1 MHEMSLVQGL
11 LDQLHALATQHQK
24 TKVIC
29 LSMEIGPF
37 SGVVIDS
44 FQFGFDILAKD
55 DVLIREAELIIES
68 PPATYRC
75 FGCGMVIEAEQRPDS
90 CPHCS
95 ETLLSPEGGDDLVL
109 LRVEME

>member
-11 LDQLHALATQHQK
+11 LGQLHELAKEHNK
-24 TKVIC
+24 EKVISVC
-29 LSMEIGPF
+29 MEIGPL

-55 DVLIREAELIIES
+55 AVLTRDAELLIES
-68 PPATYRC
+68 PLAAYRC
-75 FGCGMVIEAEQRPDS
+75 FGCGKLIEAEQRPEN
-90 CPHCS
+90 CPNCS
-95 ETLLSPEGGDDLVL
+95 ETLFSPEGGDDLVL